1 MWRRVL
7 IRAIA
12 VAGLSMVSIV
22 AYAHSF
28 PDEVPVV
35 KTGFGTEEMQM
46 EAEATEVPTTTSEI
60 SAERMSHVPLE
71 PEPKEDPD
79 EHGLILSMCWGAEDR
94 YLLAK
99 IAMAEAESEDTEG
112 KALVI
117 LVVLNRVWS
126 DGFPN
131 SIKEVIYQPGQFS
144 PISNGRF
151 DRVEPD
157 ADCWEALDLILL
169 DKWDGSYGAT
179 YFESESE
186 SSWHSDNLD
195 FLFQHGNH
203 YFYKDR
209 EG

>member
-7 IRAIA
+7 IRAVA
-12 VAGLSMVSIV
+12 VAGLSIVSIV
-22 AYAHSF
+22 AFANSF
-28 PDEVPVV
+28 PDKGPVV
-35 KTGFGTEEMQM
+35 TTGSSTEETQI
-46 EAEATEVPTTTSEI
+46 EVEATEVPATTAEI
-60 SAERMSHVPLE
+60 SAEPMMPVTLE
-71 PEPKEDPD
+71 PEPTEEPV
-79 EHGLILSMCWGAEDR
+79 EQSMIMNMDWGAEDS

-126 DGFPN
+126 NDFPN
-131 SIKEVIYQPGQFS
+131 SIEEVIYQSGQFS

-151 DRVEPD
+151 NRVEPD
-157 ADCWEALDLILL
+157 ADCWAALDLIML
-169 DKWDGSYGAT
+169 DKWDESCGAT

-186 SSWHSDNLD
+186 SSWHSEHLD
-195 FLFQHGNH
+195 YLFQHGNH

-209 EG
+209 E

>member
-7 IRAIA
+7 IRTIA
-12 VAGLSMVSIV
+12 VAGLFIVSIV
-22 AYAHSF
+22 AYANSF
-28 PDEVPVV
+28 PDKGPVV
-35 KTGFGTEEMQM
+35 KTGSGAEETQIG
-46 EAEATEVPTTTSEI
+46 AEAAEAPTTTDAI
-60 SAERMSHVPLE
+60 SAVPVAPVTVE
-71 PEPKEDPD
+71 PEPTE
-79 EHGLILSMCWGAEDR
+79 EHAEQSMIMSMDWGAEDS

-99 IAMAEAESEDTEG
+99 IAMAEAEGEDTEG

-131 SIKEVIYQPGQFS
+131 TIEEVIYQSGQFS

-157 ADCWEALDLILL
+157 ADCWAALDLIML
-169 DKWDGSYGAT
+169 DKWDGSCGAT

-186 SSWHSDNLD
+186 SSWHSENLD

-203 YFYKDR
+203 YFYKDK
-209 EG
+209 E

>member
-7 IRAIA
+7 IRAAA
-12 VAGLSMVSIV
+12 VAGLSIVSIV
-22 AYAHSF
+22 AYANSF
-28 PDEVPVV
+28 PNKGSVA
-35 KTGFGTEEMQM
+35 KTGLGTEKMQI
-46 EAEATEVPTTTSEI
+46 ETKVPATTAEI
-60 SAERMSHVPLE
+60 SAEPMVPMMLE
-71 PEPKEDPD
+71 PTEEPVEQS
-79 EHGLILSMCWGAEDR
+79 LIMSMNWGAEDN

-131 SIKEVIYQPGQFS
+131 SIEEVIYQSGQFS

-157 ADCWEALDLILL
+157 ADCWRL
-169 DKWDGSYGAT
+169 
-179 YFESESE
+179 
-186 SSWHSDNLD
+186 
-195 FLFQHGNH
+195 
-203 YFYKDR
+203 
-209 EG
+209 